1 MNHLDPQQIEELKE
15 ELQRQLQSLER
26 SARVTGEAARP
37 VQLDQTSVGRLS
49 RMDSIQNQ
57 SLSRNLQ
64 EREGAKLALIL
75 AAQTSGGA
83 LGSVIA
89 PTKIVVGA
97 STGGMAGREGEV
109 MRKML
114 VYTGILIALISVL
127 TVIGVGLNR

>member
-75 AAQTSGGA
+75 AALERIEDGSYGSCLACGGDIPFPRLFVFPETEVCTSC
-83 LGSVIA
+83 
-89 PTKIVVGA
+89 
-97 STGGMAGREGEV
+97 AGN
-109 MRKML
+109 
-114 VYTGILIALISVL
+114 S
-127 TVIGVGLNR
+127 